1 MQSDVSVLR
10 EEWRLS
16 FRMIQRYLKWRYGLI
31 LSMGQLVALTH
42 GTAERGRGEYG
53 RLQEEIRASPVV
65 YGNEAGWREDTIGV
79 RR

>member
-31 LSMGQLVALTH
+31 LSIGQLVALTR
-42 GTAERGRGEYG
+42 GTAERGPEG
-53 RLQEEIRASPVV
+53 IRPV
-65 YGNEAGWREDTIGV
+65 AR
-79 RR
+79 

>member
-1 MQSDVSVLR
+1 
-10 EEWRLS
+10 
-16 FRMIQRYLKWRYGLI
+16 
-31 LSMGQLVALTH
+31 MGQLVALTH

-65 YGNEAGWREDTIGV
+65 YGDEAGWREDTIGV

>member
-16 FRMIQRYLKWRYGLI
+16 LRMIQRYLKWRFGLI
-31 LSMGQLVALTH
+31 LSMGQLMALTR
-42 GTAERGRGEYG
+42 GKAERGRGEYG

-65 YGNEAGWREDTIGV
+65 YGDRAGWLEDTIGV
-79 RR
+79 QR